1 MKKYIKRGLCI
12 LLSLTFAATLAS
24 CAAKPEESE
33 IKSLFTNTEKVSFS
47 GNYTELTNDKKYK
60 AKS

>member
-47 GNYTELTNDKKYK
+47 ENYTELKNGKKKK
-60 AKS
+60 A